1 MVKEKFTHKILVRC
15 TEEQYQ
21 SIKKESEEKKV
32 PIAQLVRFIV
42 FGGKFKKIDRV
53 RFQKIAE
60 LDSVLSGLSAYHLG
74 LKNIDDEQLHSL
86 QMEVKK
92 AGINVNQIARNL
104 NSGGNFS
111 KKDLEKIEDLN
122 EKIDNVL
129 RCLGCRL

>member
-1 MVKEKFTHKILVRC
+1 MVKEKFTHKLLVRC

-32 PIAQLVRFIV
+32 PIAQLVRFVV
-42 FGGKFKKIDRV
+42 FGGRFKKIDRV

-104 NSGGNFS
+104 NAGGNFS
-111 KKDLEKIEDLN
+111 KKDLEKVEDLN
-122 EKIDNVL
+122 GKIDDVL